1 MWSIRRGV
9 DLLRAVPDS
18 TQAPGPTLC
27 LSCRLSHPP
36 SQAPPQPNRNH
47 HHQLHLAPL
56 PTVLPE
62 LRLPP
67 HMHLND
73 RCGLGLVAPELLE
86 EGGTLDTQLDNM
98 FRFFTA
104 PFRAD
109 RRVVCCWTAVHHCCV
124 QSRRL
129 DLCVAEPVGCAVLC
143 ALQSCGGQELQPQL
157 WPPALPCHALAQ
169 AQHLPC
175 TCRPPDLVCEPNP
188 NTWDT
193 NAGHVKQVRAGLS
206 VLGQL

>member
-9 DLLRAVPDS
+9 NLLRAVPDS

-124 QSRRL
+124 QSL
-129 DLCVAEPVGCAVLC
+129 QLYAVPAAGPLCCWACGLCCGVCIAE
-143 ALQSCGGQELQPQL
+143 L
-157 WPPALPCHALAQ
+157 WWARAPAAALATCASMPRARSSPAPPLHMQ
-169 AQHLPC
+169 A
-175 TCRPPDLVCEPNP
+175 
-188 NTWDT
+188 
-193 NAGHVKQVRAGLS
+193 A
-206 VLGQL
+206 